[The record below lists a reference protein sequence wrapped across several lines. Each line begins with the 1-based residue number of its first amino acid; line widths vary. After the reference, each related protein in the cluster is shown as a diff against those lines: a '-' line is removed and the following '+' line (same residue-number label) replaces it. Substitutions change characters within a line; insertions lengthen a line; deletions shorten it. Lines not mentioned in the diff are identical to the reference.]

1 MAPDPTPP
9 SAAAS
14 AASARNPASMRDR
27 VMQLRL
33 SRDKRAEPGI
43 AWLRWLAAAAIVG
56 VLVAVVVFQSER
68 KQRAA
73 SEVAALNASASG
85 TAAKTADG
93 DNAARPAPAP
103 AQPANNDV
111 ARAGNPNPAPA
122 PTPLAEAQGK
132 IVLESKGYLVPAHQI
147 LVSPKVQGMVVKL
160 DIEEGRRVKK
170 GDLLAEIE
178 SIEFDRDYE
187 RAKALFELSK
197 AKLLEMENG
206 SRPEEISQAEAELG
220 QAQEELKDFERIWK
234 RNTELW
240 KTRSVTEQEML
251 SSEAQ
256 VLATRR
262 RIERLSYAL
271 QLMRKGPREE
281 RITAARAESKQFEA
295 DMLKAAWRLSNCKIL
310 APISGTILKKNAEEG
325 NLVNT
330 LAMNGSFS
338 LCEMADLS
346 DLEVDLAIQE
356 RDVSKIF
363 VGQHARVRSEAYPE
377 RIYEGYVSRLMP
389 IADRA
394 KGAIPVRVKVRVP
407 ANEEGVYLKPE
418 MGAIVSFYDYTDPKK
433 PAAPAAVP

>member
-1 MAPDPTPP
+1 
-9 SAAAS
+9 
-14 AASARNPASMRDR
+14 MRDR

-33 SRDKRAEPGI
+33 SRESRHEPGI
-43 AWLRWLAAAAIVG
+43 SWPRWIAAVAILG
-56 VLVAVVVFQSER
+56 VLVAVVVLQFQA
-68 KQRAA
+68 KQRVAA
-73 SEVAALNASASG
+73 ERAALNAAAATG
-85 TAAKTADG
+85 TASDSGSGSDKTP
-93 DNAARPAPAP
+93 RPAAA
-103 AQPANNDV
+103 AQPANNAV
-111 ARAGNPNPAPA
+111 ARAGNPNPQFAA
-122 PTPLAEAQGK
+122 APLAEAQGK

-187 RAKALFELSK
+187 RAKAIYELSK
-197 AKLLEMENG
+197 AKLLELENG

-234 RNTELW
+234 RNIELW

-251 SSEAQ
+251 SSESQ
-256 VLATRR
+256 VLGTRR

-281 RITAARAESKQFEA
+281 RITAARAESKQYEA
-295 DMLKAAWRLSNCKIL
+295 DMLKAAWKLSNCKIL

-363 VGQHARVRSEAYPE
+363 VGQHARIRSEAYPD
-377 RIYEGYVSRLMP
+377 RIYEGHVSRLMP

-418 MGAIVSFYDYTDPKK
+418 MGAIVSFYDYVDPKK
-433 PAAPAAVP
+433 PVAVAVP

>member
-1 MAPDPTPP
+1 MDYESTSR
-9 SAAAS
+9 SAAPPAS
-14 AASARNPASMRDR
+14 GRNSNSMRDR
-27 VMQLRL
+27 VMQLKL
-33 SRDKRAEPGI
+33 SREARNEPGI
-43 AWLRWLAAAAIVG
+43 AWPRWLAAVAILG
-56 VLVAVVVFQSER
+56 ILAAVVVLQSQA
-68 KQRAA
+68 KQREAA
-73 SEVAALNASASG
+73 EKNALNTTPSG
-85 TAAKTADG
+85 TGSNPSVG
-93 DNAARPAPAP
+93 DATSPRGVV
-103 AQPANNDV
+103 PANPASNEV
-111 ARAGNPNPAPA
+111 ARAGTPNPAA
-122 PTPLAEAQGK
+122 PPVALAEPQGK
-132 IVLESKGYLVPAHQI
+132 ILLESKGYLVPAHQI

-178 SIEFDRDYE
+178 SIEFERDYE
-187 RAKALFELSK
+187 RAKAIHDLSK
-197 AKLLEMENG
+197 AKLLELENG
-206 SRPEEISQAEAELG
+206 SRPEEVSQAEAELG

-234 RNTELW
+234 RNIELW

-251 SSEAQ
+251 SSESQ
-256 VLATRR
+256 VLGTRR
-262 RIERLSYAL
+262 RIERLAFAL

-281 RITAARAESKQFEA
+281 RITAARAESRQYEA

-363 VGQHARVRSEAYPE
+363 VGQHARVRSEAYPD

-407 ANEEGVYLKPE
+407 TNEEGVYLKPE
-418 MGAIVSFYDYTDPKK
+418 MGAIVSFYDYADPKK
-433 PAAPAAVP
+433 PAAVAVP